1 VNGMAKKQQVDA
13 LVELL
18 SDVIH
23 ALEMTQY
30 EIDDAHE
37 SHYVVQ
43 QADQFHQQMI
53 DILHSENK

>member
-1 VNGMAKKQQVDA
+1 VAKKQQVEA
-13 LVELL
+13 LTELL
-18 SDVIH
+18 KDVIH

-30 EIDDAHE
+30 EIDDADE

-53 DILHSENK
+53 DILYPKT

>member
-1 VNGMAKKQQVDA
+1 VAKKQQVEA
-13 LVELL
+13 LTELL
-18 SDVIH
+18 KDVIH

-43 QADQFHQQMI
+43 QADQFHQQMLNI
-53 DILHSENK
+53 IHSENK

>member
-1 VNGMAKKQQVDA
+1 MAKKQQVEA
-13 LVELL
+13 LTELL
-18 SDVIH
+18 KDVIH

-43 QADQFHQQMI
+43 QADQFHQQMLNI
-53 DILHSENK
+53 IHSENK

>member
-1 VNGMAKKQQVDA
+1 MAKKQQVEA
-13 LVELL
+13 LTELL
-18 SDVIH
+18 KDVIH

-43 QADQFHQQMI
+43 QADQFHQQMLNI
-53 DILHSENK
+53 IHSND